1 MQWQRTWTWYNVL
14 ILQIG
19 TFSLYFV
26 CKLTHNGNGMKHDG
40 STAEDRVVPP
50 AWYIGYSSSGCTRH
64 CARAGGALASSR
76 YSIKIQLGA
85 Q

>member
-1 MQWQRTWTWYNVL
+1 
-14 ILQIG
+14 
-19 TFSLYFV
+19 
-26 CKLTHNGNGMKHDG
+26 MKHDG
-40 STAEDRVVPP
+40 SAAEDRVVPP

-64 CARAGGALASSR
+64 SARAGGALASSR